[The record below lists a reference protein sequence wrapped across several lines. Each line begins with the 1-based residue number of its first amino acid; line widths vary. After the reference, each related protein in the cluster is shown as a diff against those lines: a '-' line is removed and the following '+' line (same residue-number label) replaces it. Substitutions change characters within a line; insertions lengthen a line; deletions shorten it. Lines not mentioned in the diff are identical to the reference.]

1 MKTTAKDFFL
11 YLGILIGLYV
21 SSISFIVLLFQI
33 INKYFSLP
41 GDMMYGLEGTIRSS
55 LAALII
61 FFPAF
66 IYITFIVNKD
76 LKAFPEKKD
85 IWVRRWLIFLTLF
98 VSGLAIAVDLVTLVY
113 RFLGAE
119 DLTTRFILKVLVVLA
134 VAVTIFR
141 YCLSDLKRDPAII
154 SKKTKISIYAIS
166 VIVIIA
172 AVGGMMTIGSP
183 AKQRAVRMDKQRIS
197 DLMNI
202 QSQIVYTQWQIKGEV
217 PASLDALKD
226 PISSFIIP
234 TDPETKQNYEYRRLS
249 ANSFELCATFKT
261 ESTTEQDM
269 NIAYKYGAENENWK
283 HGMGRFCFQR
293 PIDKDTYPV
302 QRGMPTKF
310 LD

>member
-41 GDMMYGLEGTIRSS
+41 GDMMYGLAGAIRSS

-85 IWVRRWLIFLTLF
+85 IWVRKWLIFLTLF

-119 DLTTRFILKVLVVLA
+119 DLTTRFILKVLVVLT
-134 VAVTIFR
+134 VAITIFKS
-141 YCLSDLKRDPAII
+141 CLSDLKRNPTVIT
-154 SKKTKISIYAIS
+154 KKMKISTYAVS
-166 VIVIIA
+166 TVVILAVI
-172 AVGGMMTIGSP
+172 GGMMTIGSP
-183 AKQRAVRMDKQRIS
+183 AKQRAIRMDEQRIS
-197 DLMNI
+197 ALMNI
-202 QSQIVYTQWQIKGEV
+202 QSQIVYTQWRNKGEV
-217 PASLDALKD
+217 PATLDVLKD
-226 PISSFIIP
+226 PISNFAIP
-234 TDPETKQNYEYRRLS
+234 KDPETKQSYEYRKL
-249 ANSFELCATFKT
+249 AINSFELCANFKS
-261 ESTTEQDM
+261 ENNTEQT
-269 NIAYKYGAENENWK
+269 NSFAYKYGVENENWQ
-283 HGMGRFCFQR
+283 HGVGRVCFQR
-293 PIDKDTYPV
+293 TIDESLYPI
-302 QRGMPTKF
+302 QRGIPTKF
-310 LD
+310 